1 MQHAFR
7 DSFIFTSDIV
17 WFPGHMTKA
26 LNTVKKL
33 CHNVDMMVEVRDA
46 RIPISSVNQEI
57 EKSLRNKP
65 RLILLH
71 RCDLITKQQQL
82 AELRYFQQR
91 NERVLLT
98 SVKTGTNMNAIIPSL
113 LAVRQSRFTSVGSYF
128 AVMGIPNVGKSS
140 IIRSIQKSTTS
151 FRKNS
156 SPNVG
161 AIPGVTK
168 RVASTKVHVQPDVYM
183 IDTPGIFLPEVKD
196 PEVGMKLA
204 LCGSVKDSIVG
215 EDEIADYLLFTL
227 NHKGNFSYVEKVEG
241 RAGLCASLY
250 PHVS

>member
-1 MQHAFR
+1 M
-7 DSFIFTSDIV
+7 
-17 WFPGHMTKA
+17 
-26 LNTVKKL
+26 
-33 CHNVDMMVEVRDA
+33 
-46 RIPISSVNQEI
+46 NQEI

-151 FRKNS
+151 FRKS
-156 SPNVG
+156 TQIIKMACRLES
-161 AIPGVTK
+161 K
-168 RVASTKVHVQPDVYM
+168 RWRHSRSDEACSLHESACATRCVHDRHS
-183 IDTPGIFLPEVKD
+183 GHLP
-196 PEVGMKLA
+196 
-204 LCGSVKDSIVG
+204 S
-215 EDEIADYLLFTL
+215 
-227 NHKGNFSYVEKVEG
+227 
-241 RAGLCASLY
+241 
-250 PHVS
+250 

>member
-1 MQHAFR
+1 MRFATASSLQVILCGRIEKRGVRIQVPGSHDQGVEYGEETVPQRRYDGGSERCESRRAIR
-7 DSFIFTSDIV
+7 D
-17 WFPGHMTKA
+17 
-26 LNTVKKL
+26 NTQ
-33 CHNVDMMVEVRDA
+33 
-46 RIPISSVNQEI
+46 IPISSVNQEI

-140 IIRSIQKSTTS
+140 IIRSIQKSTAS
-151 FRKNS
+151 FRKS
-156 SPNVG
+156 TQIIKMTCRLES
-161 AIPGVTK
+161 K
-168 RVASTKVHVQPDVYM
+168 RWRHSRSDEACSLHESACATRCVHDRHS
-183 IDTPGIFLPEVKD
+183 GHLP
-196 PEVGMKLA
+196 
-204 LCGSVKDSIVG
+204 S
-215 EDEIADYLLFTL
+215 
-227 NHKGNFSYVEKVEG
+227 
-241 RAGLCASLY
+241 
-250 PHVS
+250 